1 MKKFIIY
8 ITTFLFV
15 ITQSSVI
22 YADSKPA
29 DNTEVSSIL
38 EKENLSE
45 QDNKT
50 LYKYGLEHGTEKKTS
65 YANRKWKY

>member
-1 MKKFIIY
+1 MKKFFIY

-29 DNTEVSSIL
+29 DNTDI
-38 EKENLSE
+38 
-45 QDNKT
+45 
-50 LYKYGLEHGTEKKTS
+50 
-65 YANRKWKY
+65 